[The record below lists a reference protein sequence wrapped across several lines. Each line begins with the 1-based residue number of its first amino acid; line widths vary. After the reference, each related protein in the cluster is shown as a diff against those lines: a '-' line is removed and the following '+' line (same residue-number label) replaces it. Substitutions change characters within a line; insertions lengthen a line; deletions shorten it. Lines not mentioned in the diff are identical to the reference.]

1 MPSPAGC
8 LAPRHDE
15 PEPAEPGARLCR
27 PCLSGLTRD
36 LRRLPALYAGLA
48 ELLDPRVTGDGGGAG
63 DGLPFNDSASE
74 CMSQVR
80 HDLQVWARRVVTE
93 RQPAAWPV
101 LSVPAMCGW
110 LAGWVDW
117 ASRRPWAGDMAGAV
131 ASDRGRAVAL
141 LDPRP
146 AVRITVPAA
155 LNRCPRCEVA
165 GGMAAVVYTG
175 PGDPRPSLVT
185 CGGCG
190 HEWDATQW
198 LKLGR
203 DILRN
208 SERTAA

>member
-1 MPSPAGC
+1 MTGC

-15 PEPAEPGARLCR
+15 PVAAEPGARLCR
-27 PCLSGLTRD
+27 PCLTGLGRD
-36 LRRLPALYAGLA
+36 LRRLPVLYAGLG
-48 ELLDPRVTGDGGGAG
+48 ELLGPRGAGDGGGAG
-63 DGLPFNDSASE
+63 DGLPYNDAAAE

-80 HDLQVWARRVVTE
+80 HDLQVWARQVITE

-101 LSVPAMCGW
+101 PSVAALAGW
-110 LAGWVDW
+110 LAGQARW
-117 ASRRPWAGDMAGAV
+117 ASFRGWAGDMAGAM

-155 LNRCPRCEVA
+155 LNRCPRCGAA

-175 PGDPRPSLVT
+175 PGDPRPSLVA
-185 CGGCG
+185 CAACG

-203 DILRN
+203 DILR
-208 SERTAA
+208 TTHGAAA

>member
-1 MPSPAGC
+1 VTAAAC

-15 PEPAEPGARLCR
+15 PEPAMPAARLCR
-27 PCLSGLTRD
+27 PCAGGLARD

-48 ELLDPRVTGDGGGAG
+48 ELLGPSRGGDGGGTG
-63 DGLPFNDSASE
+63 DGLPYNDSASE

-80 HDLQVWARRVVTE
+80 HDLQVWARQVITE

-101 LSVPAMCGW
+101 PSVPALAGW
-110 LAGWVDW
+110 LAGQARW
-117 ASRRPWAGDMAGAV
+117 ASFREWAGDMAGAF

-146 AVRITVPAA
+146 ALRITVPAA
-155 LNRCPRCEVA
+155 LNRCPRCGAA

-175 PGDPRPSLVT
+175 PGDPRPSLVG
-185 CGGCG
+185 CAGCG

-203 DILRN
+203 DIIRA
-208 SERTAA
+208 TQGAAA